1 MSKEYSIE
9 VYGQPCILSP
19 ANRHI
24 TVLFDEPDKGINK
37 NTGILLFIAGYGG
50 HSDANIY
57 KKMRSQFCDEYN
69 LVTIQCDYF
78 GHEFMQEPDKNIQIP
93 IECLQQHFS
102 QAQIEALF
110 QNYQENE
117 SMLYDKTFRFPI
129 TLDETLEN
137 YNDMGPTQAMDQLI
151 ALKVVSDILEQN
163 NYTFNK
169 RKVIVY
175 GQSHG
180 AYLAHLCNCYMPN
193 IFSAIIDNSS
203 YLHPYFLTH
212 TRDFELKAPHF
223 TVIKQ
228 ISYLASRIDNDM
240 PLFDLGYL
248 YKQFMN
254 TAKIIAFQ
262 GSDDNMTT
270 PNDKQQWLAAIPDSH
285 YEYIDSSRVDNHI
298 FHSTLHGMD
307 ADFIHL
313 FSYVH
318 KNYDLESEKDCLQ
331 FTEHFFQ
338 TDYFSYHISTE
349 DGIPIMYKT
358 KVLA

>member
-9 VYGQPCILSP
+9 VYGQPCILAP

-24 TVLFDEPDKGINK
+24 TVIFDEPDKGINK
-37 NTGILLFIAGYGG
+37 DTGILLFIAGYGG

-102 QAQIEALF
+102 QAQIEELF

-117 SMLYDKTFRFPI
+117 SMLYNKTFRFPV

-151 ALKVVSDILEQN
+151 ALKIVSDILEQN

-203 YLHPYFLTH
+203 YLRPYFLTH
-212 TRDFELKAPHF
+212 TRDFELSAPHF

-240 PLFDLGYL
+240 LLFDLGYL

-270 PNDKQQWLAAIPDSH
+270 PNGKQQWLAAIPDSH

-318 KNYDLESEKDCLQ
+318 NNYVLESKNNCLQ
-331 FTEHFFQ
+331 FKESFINTEN
-338 TDYFSYHISTE
+338 FSYHISTE
-349 DGIPIMYKT
+349 DGIPVMYKT
-358 KVLA
+358 EVPA